1 MRAHQLLNPW
11 NQRNEDNIIQMARE
25 AHAQKF
31 LKKRLAS
38 VTKTTDSGPP
48 RAMHMKHLDLRMKKK
63 QMIEDRKQVIA
74 NENRKLMEKMTDIVN
89 GKGKSPLFTTPKTVA
104 CSLNQREREEYV
116 NRINLDNKIMIERL
130 RKTSGW
136 LDVKKMEEDYQLWL
150 ENRKIGSKA
159 YKREKRAAALARRRE
174 AFSRQP
180 SSGMSVST
188 AKKAVDSMSSPQQ
201 TQKSNFYNTSDNFN
215 MGTQN
220 FDENGIN
227 NTFAPSFRTA
237 RELREQ
243 VANDPNLPN
252 VPTVTALVSDP
263 DQTGPIPFL
272 NDSSTTPLATHEG
285 ETIRFGLE
293 HNP

>member
-1 MRAHQLLNPW
+1 MGMRAHQLLNPW

-74 NENRKLMEKMTDIVN
+74 TENRKLMEKMTDIVK
-89 GKGKSPLFTTPKTVA
+89 GKGKSPLFTAPKTVA

-188 AKKAVDSMSSPQQ
+188 ARNTGGIMEQQ
-201 TQKSNFYNTSDNFN
+201 QQPKSNFYDTSNNFN
-215 MGTQN
+215 MSTN
-220 FDENGIN
+220 FDESGMN
-227 NTFAPSFRTA
+227 NEYAPSFRTA

-252 VPTVTALVSDP
+252 VPTVTSLVSDP

-272 NDSSTTPLATHEG
+272 NDSSTKPLSTHEG
-285 ETIRFGLE
+285 EAIRFGLE

>member
-1 MRAHQLLNPW
+1 MGMRAHQLLNPW

-74 NENRKLMEKMTDIVN
+74 HENRKLMEKMTDIVK
-89 GKGKSPLFTTPKTVA
+89 GKGKSPLFTPPKTVA

-130 RKTSGW
+130 RKTTGW
-136 LDVKKMEEDYQLWL
+136 LDVTKMEEDYQLWL

-188 AKKAVDSMSSPQQ
+188 AKNTRGTLQTMEPPQPN
-201 TQKSNFYNTSDNFN
+201 SNFYNTSDNFN
-215 MGTQN
+215 S
-220 FDENGIN
+220 DEIDMSNSY
-227 NTFAPSFRTA
+227 APSFRTA

-243 VANDPNLPN
+243 IANDPNLPN
-252 VPTVTALVSDP
+252 VPTVMNLVSDP
-263 DQTGPIPFL
+263 DQTGPIPFIKD
-272 NDSSTTPLATHEG
+272 NTTKPLSHHEG
-285 ETIRFGLE
+285 DEIRFGLE